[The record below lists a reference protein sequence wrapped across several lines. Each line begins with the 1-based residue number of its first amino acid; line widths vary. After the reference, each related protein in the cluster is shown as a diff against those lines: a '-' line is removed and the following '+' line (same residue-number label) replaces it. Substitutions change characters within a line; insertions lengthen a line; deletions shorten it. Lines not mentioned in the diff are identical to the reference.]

1 MEKPFYLFHGDR
13 RHLEAPETMLG
24 KDVDHSAGS
33 RIEQPQIVPEQRFM
47 EGGPKAGKI
56 ERCPCPNETNEE

>member
-24 KDVDHSAGS
+24 KDVDVTVDRVAAV
-33 RIEQPQIVPEQRFM
+33 I
-47 EGGPKAGKI
+47 
-56 ERCPCPNETNEE
+56 